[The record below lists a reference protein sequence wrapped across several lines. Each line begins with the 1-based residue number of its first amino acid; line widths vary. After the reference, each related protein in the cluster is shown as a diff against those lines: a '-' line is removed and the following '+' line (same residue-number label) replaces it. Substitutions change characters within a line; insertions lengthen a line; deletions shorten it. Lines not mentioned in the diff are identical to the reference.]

1 MTKRVQILE
10 EEEENGEGG
19 YFDEGDDEDD
29 YYEGYAN
36 EYDEAML
43 MLIIVSPRVVSLLN
57 RNKRK
62 GIKIENLLLGRRVTL
77 MMIKNFK

>member
-36 EYDEAML
+36 EYDRSN
-43 MLIIVSPRVVSLLN
+43 VNVNYSKQKDSKP
-57 RNKRK
+57 K
-62 GIKIENLLLGRRVTL
+62 GSKPS
-77 MMIKNFK
+77 K

>member
-1 MTKRVQILE
+1 LRRRKKIIREAISMKEMMRMIIIRDMRLSMLE
-10 EEEENGEGG
+10 
-19 YFDEGDDEDD
+19 
-29 YYEGYAN
+29 AI
-36 EYDEAML
+36 L